1 MSLRVLPIGM
11 APTVA
16 LGAMAPQRKL
26 MLTGESAHSLAL
38 QMTARAACSD
48 KRILF
53 ICGDNR
59 FDPHSVSRFAK
70 SAGVSPEQ
78 ALRSIS
84 IARAFTAY
92 QMQELI
98 GRLPLAPPAELV
110 VISGPCSTF
119 FDEDLSLVDAARL
132 FYRSLWQMVDLARNG
147 MALLIVQGEDLSQGR
162 RGYFVA
168 DLCRASDVVLRLAG
182 EHSFT
187 IERHGPRPLAYL
199 ARIDSMIAS

>member
-1 MSLRVLPIGM
+1 M

-38 QMTARAACSD
+38 QMTARAACND

-53 ICGDNR
+53 VCGDNR
-59 FDPHSVSRFAK
+59 FDPHAVSRFAK

-162 RGYFVA
+162 RGYFLT

-187 IERHGPRPLAYL
+187 IERHGPRPLPYL
-199 ARIDSMIAS
+199 ARIDSMTVN